1 MNILLLASHAVAEF
15 DDLRMFTD
23 LGFDCFA
30 PGGYEVPS
38 RSGEGIRPP
47 LPDAPHH
54 PELVDAI
61 NRVRAE
67 RGEPGPAIDWGKA
80 ALTDE
85 VIDWADAIIVHH
97 FPVQWIG
104 GQWGRIKHK
113 RVIWRT
119 CGQSDPST
127 EAFMTQFTGSH
138 GGLNPN
144 GGLQIVRYSPK
155 EEYAFSRV
163 NAATYGITTGW
174 AGQDAVIRFGKYPTD
189 YGPYIGDWE
198 VIGNITQDM
207 VERGDSVGLGF
218 WNRFTTDWTGE
229 LPTKPAGKGSE
240 GLRGGIGQLS
250 YPDMLD
256 YLRHIRVYLYLGTKP
271 ASYTLGLIEAML
283 SGVPVVPVGL
293 AATGLH
299 DTWLADISE
308 AKEICGVGEIA
319 YPDPGRYLNSLDLA
333 RAHGEAMRQR
343 AIDLFDVATVGEQW
357 REFLS

>member
-23 LGFDCFA
+23 LGFDCFV

-47 LPDAPHH
+47 LPDAPYH

-67 RGEPGPAIDWGKA
+67 RGEPGPSIDWGKA
-80 ALTDE
+80 ALPDE

-97 FPVQWIG
+97 FPDRWIA
-104 GQWGRIKHK
+104 GQWDRIKGK

-119 CGQSDPST
+119 CGQSDPRL
-127 EAFMTQFTGSH
+127 EEFMAPLV
-138 GGLNPN
+138 GL
-144 GGLQIVRYSPK
+144 GMEIVRYSPK
-155 EEYAFSRV
+155 EQVAFEKVGCYA
-163 NAATYGITTGW
+163 GH
-174 AGQDAVIRFGKYPTD
+174 DAVIRFGKYPAD

-293 AATGLH
+293 AGTGLH
-299 DTWLADISE
+299 DAWLADISE
-308 AKEICGVGEIA
+308 AKEICGVGELA
-319 YPDPGRYLNSLDLA
+319 YPDPARYLNSLDLA

-343 AIDLFDVATVGEQW
+343 AIELFDVATVGEQW